1 MAVKNV
7 NTNYERIVDN
17 FRLVSV
23 AAAVASSAGS
33 SFAFVVGKAQKV
45 RARNALLLPWAYDF
59 HYSIFHYG

>member
-23 AAAVASSAGS
+23 ASSASS